1 MTNHNAEP
9 RFDGTDRTT
18 AHGRMLPYQ
27 SGVLSSDFKDRLESL
42 KEASGLTWSAFS
54 QTIGVDRKQVR
65 RWRRKGVEPSGGA
78 MESLYRFAGRFPG
91 GLDILMGDGFQ
102 MNLWETDDQD
112 ETEDDEDQEDQED
125 QER

>member
-9 RFDGTDRTT
+9 RFDGADRTT

-27 SGVLSSDFKDRLESL
+27 SGVLSPDFKDRLERL

-65 RWRRKGVEPSGGA
+65 CWRRKGVEPSGGA

-102 MNLWETDDQD
+102 MNLWETED
-112 ETEDDEDQEDQED
+112 EEDQEE
-125 QER
+125 EES

>member
-27 SGVLSSDFKDRLESL
+27 SGVLSPDFKDRLESL

-91 GLDILMGDGFQ
+91 DLDILMGDGFQ

-112 ETEDDEDQEDQED
+112 EAEDDEDQEEE
-125 QER
+125 ER

>member
-112 ETEDDEDQEDQED
+112 ETEDDEDQEEE
-125 QER
+125 ER

>member
-9 RFDGTDRTT
+9 RFDGTDRTA

-112 ETEDDEDQEDQED
+112 ETEDDEDQEDQE
-125 QER
+125 R

>member
-27 SGVLSSDFKDRLESL
+27 SGVLSPDFKDRLESL

-102 MNLWETDDQD
+102 MNLWETDDQE
-112 ETEDDEDQEDQED
+112 ETEDDEDQEEE
-125 QER
+125 ER

>member
-1 MTNHNAEP
+1 MTNHNAES

-102 MNLWETDDQD
+102 MNLWETDDQA
-112 ETEDDEDQEDQED
+112 ETEDDEDQEDQEEE
-125 QER
+125 ER

>member
-27 SGVLSSDFKDRLESL
+27 SGVLSPDFKDRLESL

-112 ETEDDEDQEDQED
+112 ESEDDEDQEEE
-125 QER
+125 ER